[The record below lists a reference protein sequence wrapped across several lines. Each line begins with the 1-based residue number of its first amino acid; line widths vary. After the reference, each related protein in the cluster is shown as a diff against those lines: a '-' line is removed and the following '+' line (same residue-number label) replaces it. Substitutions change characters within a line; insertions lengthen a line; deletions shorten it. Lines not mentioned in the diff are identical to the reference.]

1 MINTSINENIKIIKN
16 SYKNSPDITFRKIK
30 VNNVN
35 ILLVFNQSLA
45 SSAFINDFILKNL
58 TDIATSNDN
67 ISPKNI
73 ISYFNNVIPGN
84 NLKDVH
90 SFDEVY
96 DFLGNSF
103 TLIFFEGERSCFA
116 VETRAT
122 LNRAISEPL
131 TEQTISGPKDAF
143 NENYIINIG
152 LIRKRIKTTNLV
164 LEEKVLGRETKTRV
178 GVLYMDNI
186 IEDTLL
192 DEVRKKLDDIDIDGI
207 LDSTT
212 IKNMIVSKNSVF
224 SLVETTERPDVAT
237 SSLLEGKIIIVVENS
252 PFVLII
258 PTFFTDLFLSSEDN
272 YQMNKNVSFTRILR
286 YASFLLAILTP
297 AFYIAITTY
306 NHETI
311 PVSLLVNFA
320 AQREGVPFPA
330 IIEAIGMSLVFEILR
345 ESDIRMPHLSGSAIS
360 ILGAIV
366 LGDAAVTAGI
376 VSPIMVIVIAVSA
389 ICSLMF
395 SHVSVSNA
403 IRFWRF
409 IFMIFATCFGI
420 PGIFLCGILFV
431 IILSDMKSF
440 GKPYLYP
447 IAPFNGNMLKNV
459 LVKLNIKKEKKR
471 NPLLTDKNFTRMTNK
486 NSIKDGE
493 CK

>member
-1 MINTSINENIKIIKN
+1 MIDNSINENIKIIKKA
-16 SYKNSPDITFRKIK
+16 YKNSPDITFREIIVKNK
-30 VNNVN
+30 RV
-35 ILLVFNQSLA
+35 LLVFNQSLS

-58 TDIATSNDN
+58 TDIANSNDDIN
-67 ISPKNI
+67 SKNI
-73 ISYFNNVIPGN
+73 INYFNNVIPGN
-84 NLKDVH
+84 NLKEVN

-96 DFLGNSF
+96 DFISNAF
-103 TLIFFEGERSCFA
+103 TIIFFEGERTCFA

-143 NENYIINIG
+143 NENYIINVG

-164 LEEKVLGRETKTRV
+164 LEEKVMGRETKTRV
-178 GVLYMDNI
+178 GIFYMDNI
-186 IEDTLL
+186 VEKSLL
-192 DEVRKKLDDIDIDGI
+192 DEIRKKLDSIDIDGI
-207 LDSTT
+207 LDSTI

-237 SSLLEGKIIIVVENS
+237 SSLLEGKVCIVVDNS

-258 PTFFTDLFLSSEDN
+258 PTFFTDLFLASEDN
-272 YQMNKNVSFTRILR
+272 YQMSKNVSFTRIIRFL
-286 YASFLLAILTP
+286 SFLLAILTP

-320 AQREGVPFPA
+320 AQRDGVPFPA
-330 IIEAIGMSLVFEILR
+330 IIEAIGMTLVFEILR

-395 SHVSVSNA
+395 SHVSVLNA
-403 IRFWRF
+403 IRFWRLV
-409 IFMIFATCFGI
+409 FMIFATCFGI

-431 IILSDMKSF
+431 IILCDMKSF

-447 IAPFNGNMLKNV
+447 LAPYNFNLLKNI
-459 LVKLNIKKEKKR
+459 LVKLNIKKVKMR
-471 NPLLTDKNFTRMTNK
+471 NPLLTDKNFKRLASGKKGGINK
-486 NSIKDGE
+486 
-493 CK
+493 